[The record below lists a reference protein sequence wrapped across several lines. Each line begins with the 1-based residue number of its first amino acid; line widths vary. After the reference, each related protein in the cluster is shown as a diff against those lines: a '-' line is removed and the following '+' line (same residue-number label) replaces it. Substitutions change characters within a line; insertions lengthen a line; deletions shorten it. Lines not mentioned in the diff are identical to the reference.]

1 MHVPLQTKTGILGIK
16 ESELLKNEK
25 QTLYFYSDMYSKV
38 FMFGFK

>member
-25 QTLYFYSDMYSKV
+25 QTLYFCSDMYSKV
-38 FMFGFK
+38 FVFGFK